1 MTYMTATNFDYAIDF
16 AYNYRNS
23 IPFCGKLI
31 RRYELTGHLTEKQIL
46 ALIKIRNEHLQ
57 KLR

>member
-1 MTYMTATNFDYAIDF
+1 MTYMTKAASIVAIDF
-16 AYNYRNS
+16 AYNFRNS
-23 IPFCGKLI
+23 IPFCNKLV

>member
-1 MTYMTATNFDYAIDF
+1 MTYMTTTQIDTAIDF

-23 IPFCGKLI
+23 IPFCNKLI

-46 ALIKIRNEHLQ
+46 ALIKIRNERLQ